1 MGSADGVPVVTVSG
15 DAADVFRQHFGVD
28 SLAQARSL
36 QGRADALFQAGGH
49 PWADRGLREVDRDTF
64 RWAAD
69 TVVARYENGT
79 YQEPPPETR
88 VVEQPAPR
96 PPSGHIGNATQW
108 EAVCIDPDYCV
119 VGGSVV
125 PFDTHAVIDSPASAS
140 TDVRAQGV
148 SVYRVGDH
156 HRGVQGDAGAG
167 LVSGTSQGSGHV
179 RFLTGH
185 RSVRVNGL
193 PVVTHES
200 LCLVNCDAAGQ
211 GGAIGQL
218 LTATD
223 DALPA
228 PVANAPADDAPSQA
242 LQALI
247 DRANDDR
254 SLWQR
259 SGDFLSGA
267 WDATRRV
274 AGASVDSPGQTLIG
288 VLKGLGN
295 LPTDLWNL
303 AVLGSKYSAGPMPP
317 PALRAAMIER
327 AALQAHLAGDAG
339 LANELADRAAEMMS
353 EGYADDLFEL
363 KNDAQLG
370 GSILSMAVPVGAAV
384 KGAGTAGRAGR
395 AASAGDTAGDA
406 ARGTNAGGAAAD
418 ASRAEGAGVHVSLKK
433 PPPDGWATYRTHG
446 IYDDPMA
453 SREGRRLVNEYRE
466 QGFNTKEANAKAREL
481 LESGSTLPQ
490 ANPAAIGDRFYK
502 LAPEGGSVGP
512 NSAYWVTRSEVDSL
526 RGLSRDQIAS
536 RLGLPLESQ
545 QALRFDVLEIRAQR
559 PTRVYVS
566 RIAPTSQNGWHQ
578 AGGGV
583 QSLITDRSAFSAP
596 VRTGE
601 KFP

>member
-96 PPSGHIGNATQW
+96 PPSGHIGNAAQW

-140 TDVRAQGV
+140 NDVRAQGV

-167 LVSGTSQGSGHV
+167 LVSGTSQGGGHV

-223 DALPA
+223 DTQPA
-228 PVANAPADDAPSQA
+228 QAANAPADDAPSPA

-303 AVLGSKYSAGPMPP
+303 AVLGGKYTTGPMPP

-327 AALQAHLAGDAG
+327 AALQAHLAGDAA
-339 LANELADRAAEMMS
+339 LANELANRAAEMMS

-384 KGAGTAGRAGR
+384 KGGGAVARGGRGASGRPSQGARSDAPVNQSSSVPKDGPGSGVFVRMDGHKIYDPNFRPISSNPNAQYRFSDPSYRSTGGDVYFGENVAISYAEVGKNIGGKSLYVGRLEIDRILDLTDPSVIRALGLDRSRLTELVTSSDDARRVYAYTNKISNAAFDSGYNGILYYSSKSNRSGRALVIFDGR
-395 AASAGDTAGDA
+395 YT
-406 ARGTNAGGAAAD
+406 
-418 ASRAEGAGVHVSLKK
+418 
-433 PPPDGWATYRTHG
+433 
-446 IYDDPMA
+446 
-453 SREGRRLVNEYRE
+453 
-466 QGFNTKEANAKAREL
+466 
-481 LESGSTLPQ
+481 ESD
-490 ANPAAIGDRFYK
+490 I
-502 LAPEGGSVGP
+502 
-512 NSAYWVTRSEVDSL
+512 
-526 RGLSRDQIAS
+526 
-536 RLGLPLESQ
+536 
-545 QALRFDVLEIRAQR
+545 QR
-559 PTRVYVS
+559 ILDFP
-566 RIAPTSQNGWHQ
+566 I
-578 AGGGV
+578 GGG
-583 QSLITDRSAFSAP
+583 
-596 VRTGE
+596 G
-601 KFP
+601 